1 MAPLP
6 IPEPSREPSSERS
19 PDLSPEDF
27 RRLGHRAI
35 DLIADRLASVRE
47 DPVRR
52 PVDDAQRTRWATE
65 PAPAAGRDPDG
76 VLDRVATELFP
87 HPMGNAHP
95 RFFAWVNSP
104 PAPLGV
110 IADLLASA
118 LDPSVAGGDHAAT
131 YVEHAVLG
139 WLKTITGYPR
149 ESGAVLTS
157 GGSVATLVG
166 LAVMRHV
173 KSGGTDRAAGVRQV
187 PSQSASPLVIYTS
200 TQGHSCIQKAVEL
213 IGLGTDHLRRVA
225 TDADFRMD
233 VDALR
238 RQIAD
243 DRARGLS
250 PACVVA
256 SAGTV
261 NTGAIDPID
270 AIADLCEA
278 EGLWLHVDGAYGAV
292 ARLTD
297 ETNTLFRGLERA
309 DSLGLD
315 AHKWLYMPVECG
327 CALVRDARA
336 MRDTFSVVPPYL
348 RDDTAWP
355 WFSEF
360 TIQQTRGFKAL
371 KLWMVIQQIGLDG
384 YRASIARDI
393 ALARALQARI
403 RARDDF
409 ELVAAGPL
417 SITCFR
423 YVPPNA
429 PNGSA
434 EGEMRAANANASA
447 AASTST
453 TADVDALNRS
463 LLDIVQR
470 EGRTFLTQTELNGRP
485 VLRACIVNFRTTE
498 ADLDILLDTIAD
510 AGYRSMQ
517 SSGGS
522 PCQTHA
528 RP

>member
-1 MAPLP
+1 MALP
-6 IPEPSREPSSERS
+6 RSSEPSPE
-19 PDLSPEDF
+19 LSPEDF

-35 DLIADRLASVRE
+35 DLIAERLAAVRE

-52 PVDDAQRTRWATE
+52 PVDDAQRTRWASE
-65 PAPAAGRDPDG
+65 PAPAAGREADA
-76 VLDRVATELFP
+76 VLERVATELFP

-110 IADLLASA
+110 LADLLASA

-149 ESGAVLTS
+149 DSGAVLTS

-173 KSGGTDRAAGVRQV
+173 KSGGTDRAAGMRQV
-187 PSQSASPLVIYTS
+187 SSPAGTAPLVVYTS

-213 IGLGTDHLRRVA
+213 IGLGTDHLRRIP

-233 VDALR
+233 LDALR

-261 NTGAIDPID
+261 NTGAIDPLD
-270 AIADLCEA
+270 AIADLCAA

-297 ETNTLFRGLERA
+297 DTNTLFRGLERA

-327 CALVRDARA
+327 CALVRDPRA

-384 YRASIARDI
+384 YRASIARDV

-429 PNGSA
+429 GA
-434 EGEMRAANANASA
+434 GADANI
-447 AASTST
+447 
-453 TADVDALNRS
+453 DALNRG
-463 LLDIVQR
+463 LLDTVQR
-470 EGRTFLTQTELNGRP
+470 EGRAFLTQTELHGRP

-510 AGYRSMQ
+510 AGYRF
-517 SSGGS
+517 SGLS
-522 PCQTHA
+522 
-528 RP
+528 RSVE